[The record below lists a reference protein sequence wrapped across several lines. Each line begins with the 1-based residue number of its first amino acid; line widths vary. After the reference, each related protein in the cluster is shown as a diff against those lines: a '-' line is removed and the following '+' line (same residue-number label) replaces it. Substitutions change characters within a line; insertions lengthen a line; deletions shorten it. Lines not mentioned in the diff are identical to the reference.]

1 MNKIIICNTKKLQ
14 NKINQ
19 KRTIYLSIYNKLIIN
34 IAYINNR
41 NKKKSKR

>member
-1 MNKIIICNTKKLQ
+1 MNKIIICNTKKLY
-14 NKINQ
+14 NKIIQ

-41 NKKKSKR
+41 NKKK